1 MVWVEGHDIPVP
13 PHDRGVP
20 DKIAADGAE
29 VLPRL
34 PGWAIAEALRHLP
47 EDELEQA
54 LRSRILPTANLPGL
68 RLHACFSRAAY
79 ALARRYGLNLVAG
92 GHPADFLA
100 AARLALGPS
109 LLREATFGLARRN
122 DGYSARRRLTLPQIV
137 CGLCGLA
144 ALVLAAL
151 VLPPDFLWIAASL
164 LSGLFFLAVIALRL
178 LCLLPPLPL
187 PQVAAPDL
195 ADADLPV
202 YSVLVPLFR
211 ETAVLGQLLGALS
224 RLSYPR
230 DRLDIKLILEE
241 SDIAMQRAVAQL
253 RLPEHIEV
261 VVVPCGSPQTKPRAL
276 NYALQFARGEL
287 LTIFDAEDIPEPLQ
301 LRLAAETF
309 ALLSP
314 DVACLQAELTFYNAN
329 ENWLARQFTVEY
341 ATLFGLLL
349 PALASYRLPLPLGG
363 TSNHFRTRLL
373 RRAGAWDA
381 FNVTEDADLGLRLA
395 RLGFAA
401 ATLDATTYEEAS
413 IGLGNW
419 LRQRSRWL
427 KGFMQTWLVHM
438 RSPARTMEEV
448 GVAGFWACQAYTA
461 GLIASA
467 LLHPFCLGLTIW
479 LIVSGRAFSAGAGL
493 VDTLIAGLNLAVLF
507 SGYAVTILAGRRAIR
522 RKGIEGWYFTLASMP
537 IYWLL
542 ISLAAWAALRQFVV
556 APFHWNKTEH
566 GLSSFQK

>member
-1 MVWVEGHDIPVP
+1 MVWVEGRDVP
-13 PHDRGVP
+13 APRYRGVP

-47 EDELEQA
+47 EDVLEQA

-68 RLHACFSRAAY
+68 RLHACFSRAAH
-79 ALARRYGLNLVAG
+79 ALARRRGLNLVAQG
-92 GHPADFLA
+92 RPADFLA
-100 AARLALGPS
+100 AARLALGPR
-109 LLREATFGLARRN
+109 LLHEAAFGLTRR
-122 DGYSARRRLTLPQIV
+122 YEHFSARRRLTLPQIV
-137 CGLCGLA
+137 CALCGLA
-144 ALVLAAL
+144 ALVLAAV
-151 VLPPDFLWIAASL
+151 VLPADFLWIAASL

-178 LCLLPPLPL
+178 LCLFPPLPL

-195 ADADLPV
+195 ADVELPV

-211 ETAVLGQLLGALS
+211 ETAVLGQLLGALG

-230 DRLDIKLILEE
+230 NRLDIKLILEE
-241 SDIAMQRAVAQL
+241 SDIAMQRAMARL
-253 RLPEHIEV
+253 RLPDHMEV
-261 VVVPCGSPQTKPRAL
+261 IVVPCGSPQTKPRAL

-287 LTIFDAEDIPEPLQ
+287 LTIFDADDVAEPLQ

-314 DVACLQAELTFYNAN
+314 DVACLQAELAFYNPN
-329 ENWLARQFTVEY
+329 ENWFARQFTVEY

-363 TSNHFRTRLL
+363 TSNHFRTHLL
-373 RRAGAWDA
+373 RRVGAWDA

-401 ATLDATTYEEAS
+401 ATLDAVTYEEAS

-427 KGFMQTWLVHM
+427 KGFLQTWLVHM
-438 RSPARTMEEV
+438 RQPARLLEEV
-448 GVAGFWACQAYTA
+448 GVAGFWACQAYTV
-461 GLIASA
+461 GLVASA
-467 LLHPFCLGLTIW
+467 LFHPFCLGLTIW
-479 LIVSGRAFSAGAGL
+479 LIASGRAFSADAGP
-493 VDTLIAGLNLAVLF
+493 VATIVAGLNIAVLI
-507 SGYAVTILAGRRAIR
+507 SGYAVAMLAGRRAIR
-522 RKGIEGWYFTLASMP
+522 RKGIKGWYFTLATMP

-542 ISLAAWAALRQFVV
+542 ISLAAWAALWQFIV